1 MAHSGDVEPEPLLAA
16 GRAAGVPLWWPLL
29 SVLYLLVVPSWE
41 PIGVAAL
48 GCGLTIA
55 ALLRAACRSGPGDL
69 RRRR

>member
-1 MAHSGDVEPEPLLAA
+1 MAHGGDVEPE
-16 GRAAGVPLWWPLL
+16 PLL